1 MVDGAAGLLGIE
13 WIDGRTVK
21 SLLPGGAIE
30 EKSDGEE
37 LSEFFTGDN
46 QNPLNEFGISLGAV
60 GLFYCQR
67 LPHSPV

>member
-30 EKSDGEE
+30 EKSDEEE
-37 LSEFFTGDN
+37 LSESFPANN
-46 QNPLNEFGISLGAV
+46 QNLLNGFGISLGAV

>member
-21 SLLPGGAIE
+21 SLLPSGAIE
-30 EKSDGEE
+30 ERSDKEN
-37 LSEFFTGDN
+37 LSESFHPND

-60 GLFYCQR
+60 GLFHCQR
-67 LPHSPV
+67 LPYSSV